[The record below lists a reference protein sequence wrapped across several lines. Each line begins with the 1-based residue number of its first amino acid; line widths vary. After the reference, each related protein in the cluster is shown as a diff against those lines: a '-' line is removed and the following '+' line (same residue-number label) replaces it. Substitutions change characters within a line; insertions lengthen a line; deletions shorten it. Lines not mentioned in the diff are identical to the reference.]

1 MSRPLNE
8 REILV
13 SRNSRFVRV
22 ERKSAEHFLILC
34 EDRLRPRSS
43 YAVPNHRVTIPLWS
57 SRGSRR
63 SENHRNTP
71 SNRRSRTS
79 QVSVT
84 ISRDPSQSFSSPG
97 RSSGWIAACQ
107 PSPYDCSEDKPVY
120 SSHRLLTKST
130 EQSGRL
136 DHASAGIV
144 LMMVRNSLRELR
156 ISPSTV
162 SIFSR
167 ASIWCRPRFSHAEAG
182 PGQNPVS
189 SAQN

>member
-1 MSRPLNE
+1 MASISIP
-8 REILV
+8 
-13 SRNSRFVRV
+13 
-22 ERKSAEHFLILC
+22 
-34 EDRLRPRSS
+34 
-43 YAVPNHRVTIPLWS
+43 VPNHRVTKPLWS
-57 SRGSRR
+57 SKGSRR
-63 SENHRNTP
+63 SENHRNIP
-71 SNRRSRTS
+71 SNRRNRTS
-79 QVSVT
+79 HISVT
-84 ISRDPSQSFSSPG
+84 QSRYSSQFFSSPD

-120 SSHRLLTKST
+120 TSHRLLTKST

-144 LMMVRNSLRELR
+144 LMMVRNSLSELR

-182 PGQNPVS
+182 PGQNSYTRHKSEARKGWLRS
-189 SAQN
+189 SNDANEALRV